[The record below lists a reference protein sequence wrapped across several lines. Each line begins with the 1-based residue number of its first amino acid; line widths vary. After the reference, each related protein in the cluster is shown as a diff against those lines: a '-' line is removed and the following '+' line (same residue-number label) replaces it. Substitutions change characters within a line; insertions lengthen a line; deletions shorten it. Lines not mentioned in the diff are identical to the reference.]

1 MGFNYNVSWIS
12 LGLSYLGF
20 AQLLELVGLCF
31 LPHLGSFQPL
41 FLQGFFSPSPLL
53 PGLQWHECR
62 LFCYSSKRPFSS
74 VHLFSIYFVSVIQ
87 IWSFCFQSSSS
98 LTFFSPLTPSFWG
111 WTYALVCFVFLIWVI
126 LFFSSQMFIWFSFT
140 FSSSEIFSF
149 FV

>member
-12 LGLSYLGF
+12 LGLSYLRF

-87 IWSFCFQSSSS
+87 IWSFLFSIFQFTDFFFPSDPFILGLNLCIGLFCFFNLSYTVFQ
-98 LTFFSPLTPSFWG
+98 FSNV
-111 WTYALVCFVFLIWVI
+111 YLILI
-126 LFFSSQMFIWFSFT
+126 HLF
-140 FSSSEIFSF
+140 
-149 FV
+149 